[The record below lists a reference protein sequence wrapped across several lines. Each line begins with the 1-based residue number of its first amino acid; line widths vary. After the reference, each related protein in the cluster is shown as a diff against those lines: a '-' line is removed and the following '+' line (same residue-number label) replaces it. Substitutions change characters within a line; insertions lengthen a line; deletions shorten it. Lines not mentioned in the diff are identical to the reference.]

1 MDTTATSPAVV
12 RAPALRPAQR
22 EVLQLFV
29 RFGPMEDAALVPCA
43 FHAGLT
49 QSVSSLRTRRAE
61 LVRLGYLYDTGR
73 RVIGDRGSRRPRIVW
88 ALVPGAADA

>member
-1 MDTTATSPAVV
+1 MDATATPPAVG
-12 RAPALRPAQR
+12 RGSALRPTQR

-29 RFGPMEDAALVPCA
+29 RFGPMEDAAVVPCA
-43 FHAGLT
+43 RHAGLT

-73 RVIGDRGSRRPRIVW
+73 RVVPDSGSQRPRTVW